1 MFFITNPLEQFELH
15 YLSMILNNFNYI
27 LLLFVVVLLLTLNSL
42 LTNPNLA
49 IDSMNDLTNGLIKLS
64 LSTKSSVNYETFIFM
79 IFSLLIITNI
89 LGMFPMGTAINS
101 QLIYT
106 IGMSTGIIIGTTL
119 LGLKLHK
126 MNFFSL
132 FLPNG
137 APVMMLIV
145 LFFIEMLSYLSRA
158 ISLGLRLGANLLS
171 GHLLV
176 DIVAS
181 LIYTFGSLSWL
192 LMLLGF
198 GLFGLLTMIY
208 LLELAIAVIQAYVF
222 TILLVNYLK
231 DVIMLH

>member
-49 IDSMNDLTNGLIKLS
+49 IDSMNDLTNGLTKLS

-181 LIYTFGSLSWL
+181 LIYTFGSLS
-192 LMLLGF
+192 
-198 GLFGLLTMIY
+198 
-208 LLELAIAVIQAYVF
+208 
-222 TILLVNYLK
+222 
-231 DVIMLH
+231 